1 MELEEKEWKANL
13 VLVSQYINFG
23 GFNFVTGDLFIFGFS
38 IYSISNSSNS
48 YITLGCLTYFFIN
61 GNSAFSIKFF
71 SLPYVFLHKV
81 VFLNINLYYLSKKK
95 FGNAYKRVKI
105 LESTYLNP
113 E

>member
-23 GFNFVTGDLFIFGFS
+23 GFNFITGDLFIFGFS

-61 GNSAFSIKFF
+61 GNSAFSIKFYVHFPLNF
-71 SLPYVFLHKV
+71 SPCLCFSALGGILEYKSLLP
-81 VFLNINLYYLSKKK
+81 IKKK
-95 FGNAYKRVKI
+95 KKNWKC
-105 LESTYLNP
+105 L
-113 E
+113 